1 MHALDQQYFTR
12 PAAQGGDF
20 DALRFELGQ
29 LPSEKDLAVPLLT
42 WLKEEEAEKDAARDH
57 ILRRLKRELDDKHDV
72 LVQGMKNGQISTP
85 LRLYLLMLQ
94 TKAILP

>member
-1 MHALDQQYFTR
+1 MRALDQQYFTR

-42 WLKEEEAEKDAARDH
+42 WLKEEEAEKMLPTRASVEEYVRGQLARGEA
-57 ILRRLKRELDDKHDV
+57 KM
-72 LVQGMKNGQISTP
+72 QTP
-85 LRLYLLMLQ
+85 NS
-94 TKAILP
+94 KAEVSCRSR